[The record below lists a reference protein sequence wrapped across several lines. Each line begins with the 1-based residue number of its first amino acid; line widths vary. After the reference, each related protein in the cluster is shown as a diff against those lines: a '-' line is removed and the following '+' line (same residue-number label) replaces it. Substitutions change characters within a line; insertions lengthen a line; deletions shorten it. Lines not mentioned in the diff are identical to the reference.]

1 MNINPVLSLT
11 IFFVIVGIILA
22 FIWPKFGI
30 AALYKKASRNNRKV
44 MIEDALKHIFDYEY
58 QGLKSTLN
66 SIAGNLGISTDKAS
80 RLVQNLKKVKLVTL
94 EDQEVSLSSDG
105 RSYALRVIRV
115 HRLWENYL
123 AEETGVQ
130 ETDWHDEA
138 ELIEHLMTQE
148 EADLLS
154 AKMGNPKYD
163 PHGDPIPTPE
173 GKIPVRKG
181 KSLNKIESGE
191 IVRILHIE
199 DEPKAIYTQLI
210 AQGLFI
216 GKEILIVERTS
227 DKIKIASD
235 GEERIIALL
244 LASKVSVETV
254 INEEFKNEK
263 LRNLIDLKPGEK
275 ATVIGIA
282 PTCRG
287 QQRRRLLD
295 FGIVPKSEISIL
307 MNSPL
312 NDPTAYLVK
321 DTIVALRN
329 DQAKLVLIE
338 RHLN

>member
-30 AALYKKASRNNRKV
+30 AALYKEASRNNRKV